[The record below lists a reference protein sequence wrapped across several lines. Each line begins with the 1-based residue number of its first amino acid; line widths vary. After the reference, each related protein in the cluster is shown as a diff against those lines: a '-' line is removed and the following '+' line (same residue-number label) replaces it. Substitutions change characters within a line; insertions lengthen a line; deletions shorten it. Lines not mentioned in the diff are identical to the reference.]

1 MTKFKYTSVGSI
13 TNEEAR
19 EIDPV
24 FTEAYLKGESWK
36 LGWEDYGTSCNDKLK
51 KGMMVLAYFNDYSGT
66 EYFCI
71 CKITKIAMDY
81 SGENAVRI
89 SNGLFSWRA
98 EQVKV
103 L

>member
-24 FTEAYLKGESWK
+24 FTDGILNGESWK
-36 LGWEDYGTSCNDKLK
+36 LSWEDYGVSCNDKLK
-51 KGMMVLAYFNDYSGT
+51 KGVMVLAHFNDYAGT

-71 CKITKIAMDY
+71 CKVTNVKMDY
-81 SGENAVRI
+81 SGDNAVRI

-98 EQVKV
+98 SNVKV